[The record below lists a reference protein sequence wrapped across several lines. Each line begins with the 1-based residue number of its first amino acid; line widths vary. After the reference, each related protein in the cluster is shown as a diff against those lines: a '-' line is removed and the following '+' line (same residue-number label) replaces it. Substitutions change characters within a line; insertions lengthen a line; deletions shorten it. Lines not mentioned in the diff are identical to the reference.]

1 MNNDSPTLPLLDK
14 GISNSK
20 TEINKQKPCRAGVS
34 KVSPE
39 QSRRVQTSLEAQN
52 DI

>member
-14 GISNSK
+14 GFSNSK
-20 TEINKQKPCRAGVS
+20 TDINKQKPCRAGVS

-39 QSRRVQTSLEAQN
+39 QRRRVQMSPEAQN

>member
-14 GISNSK
+14 RFSNSK
-20 TEINKQKPCRAGVS
+20 TDINKQKPCRAGVS

-39 QSRRVQTSLEAQN
+39 QRRRVQMSPEAQN
-52 DI
+52 DM